1 MSRLRNSSIFC
12 PVHSERRGTGHTSR
26 LIDLD
31 RLWRNEKRTLV
42 DGSVIRKFARSPT
55 QRGVLRNEAH
65 VLEGLRH
72 QSIPKLVELKE
83 STTSTE
89 LVLQTLP
96 GRPLAELVQQGV
108 LINVDWRH
116 VVRRVLAYLHENG
129 LSHGDSKPANILI
142 YSHGV
147 YLIDFGASSPLDT
160 KYDSIPYRCFSPP
173 YAAWGQ
179 VTGRGAV
186 SVEDDLYSLA
196 CTHFVAT
203 HRRHPFEMESIAGYF
218 SRGVPT
224 PVNLTSRF
232 GERLARR
239 ILQQW
244 RKACQ
249 TDTWEYSTKIQHH
262 RWATHI

>member
-12 PVHSERRGTGHTSR
+12 PLHRERCGTGHTSR

-31 RLWRNEKRTLV
+31 RLGRNGKRTLV
-42 DGSVIRKFARSPT
+42 DGSVIRKFARSPA

-108 LINVDWRH
+108 LIRGDWYH
-116 VVRRVLAYLHENG
+116 IVCGVLAYLRETG
-129 LSHGDSKPANILI
+129 LSHGDIKPANILI
-142 YSHGV
+142 YSHGA
-147 YLIDFGASSPLDT
+147 YLIDFGASSLLDA

-186 SVEDDLYSLA
+186 SAEDDLYSLA

-203 HRRHPFEMESIAGYF
+203 HRRHPFEMKSIAEYF

-224 PVNLTSRF
+224 PVNLTSHF
-232 GERLARR
+232 GEILARR

-249 TDTWEYSTKIQHH
+249 TDTRESSTKIQHH
-262 RWATHI
+262 SRATHM

>member
-12 PVHSERRGTGHTSR
+12 PVHSERCGTGQTCRS
-26 LIDLD
+26 IDLAYL
-31 RLWRNEKRTLV
+31 RRNEKRTLV
-42 DGSVIRKFARSPT
+42 DGSVIRKFARSPA

-108 LINVDWRH
+108 LIKVDWCH
-116 VVRRVLAYLHENG
+116 IVRGVLAYLRENG
-129 LSHGDSKPANILI
+129 LSHGDIKPANILI
-142 YSHGV
+142 HSHGA
-147 YLIDFGASSPLDT
+147 YLIDFGAASPLGA
-160 KYDSIPYRCFSPP
+160 KYDSIPYRCFSPS

-196 CTHFVAT
+196 CTDFVAT
-203 HRRHPFEMESIAGYF
+203 YRRHPFEMQSIAGYF
-218 SRGVPT
+218 TRGVST
-224 PVNLTSRF
+224 PVDLTSRF

-249 TDTWEYSTKIQHH
+249 TDTREYSRKIQHH